1 MGAVKKYLP
10 MEDQVHGPGTCLLKH
25 SHERNKRNQYHQRN
39 QRNQSNQC
47 NQRNQCHHCVL
58 GNTAQRDLRLV
69 LLKASIDYA
78 DYS

>member
-10 MEDQVHGPGTCLLKH
+10 VEDQVHASGTCLMKH

-39 QRNQSNQC
+39 QRNQSNQ
-47 NQRNQCHHCVL
+47 RNQYHHCVL

-78 DYS
+78 DDS

>member
-1 MGAVKKYLP
+1 M
-10 MEDQVHGPGTCLLKH
+10 KH

-39 QRNQSNQC
+39 QRNQSNQ
-47 NQRNQCHHCVL
+47 RNQYHHCVL

-78 DYS
+78 DDS